1 MKDYVVY
8 MHNGILYNCPVTIG
22 KIGVLYPKEFEICEM
37 HRLDDKGKRIPFVVV
52 HFYDSKGNFFESVP
66 YFDEYLTRE
75 ISHFLKNGKIPEE
88 YYVKGFFRYV
98 TIHLPFDVY
107 PLYNYTD
114 LKRNNLGM
122 DFIYKPKMANG
133 KMVTTNKVVGL
144 QKMFQDNEDMNYFPQ
159 DTFQDVFYSYFG
171 YCYDIIPGE
180 RRRLFESF
188 YKN

>member
-1 MKDYVVY
+1 
-8 MHNGILYNCPVTIG
+8 
-22 KIGVLYPKEFEICEM
+22 
-37 HRLDDKGKRIPFVVV
+37 
-52 HFYDSKGNFFESVP
+52 
-66 YFDEYLTRE
+66 
-75 ISHFLKNGKIPEE
+75 
-88 YYVKGFFRYV
+88 
-98 TIHLPFDVY
+98 
-107 PLYNYTD
+107 
-114 LKRNNLGM
+114 M

-188 YKN
+188 YKNCIKRI